1 MTASIHV
8 YCDESCHLEHDH
20 ASAMV
25 LGAVWCPAS
34 HRAMLGRKIKALRS
48 TYGVGPGVEI
58 KWVKVSPAKLDF
70 YLALVDLFFDEP
82 LLHFRGLVVPDKSA
96 LDHSRFAQD
105 HDGFYYKMWYLLLN
119 RMISPDERYRIFIDI
134 KDTRGQAK
142 VAKLHEVLCNA
153 HYDFDRSVIES
164 IEQVHSHDVSLLQ
177 LADLLIGA
185 LGYLHRNL
193 HDSEAKQA
201 VIERIRQRSRLNL
214 DSSTLLRAD
223 KFNLFVWRPQA

>member
-34 HRAMLGRKIKALRS
+34 HRAMLGRKIKALR
-48 TYGVGPGVEI
+48 TAYGLGSGVEI

-82 LLHFRGLVVPDKSA
+82 LLHFRGLVVPDKSK
-96 LDHSRFAQD
+96 LDHGRFAQD

-164 IEQVHSHDVSLLQ
+164 VEQVHSHDVPLLQ

-193 HDSEAKQA
+193 QGSEAKQA
-201 VIERIRQRSRLNL
+201 VIERIRQRSKLNL
-214 DSSTLLRAD
+214 DNSTLLRAD
-223 KFNLFVWRPQA
+223 KFNLFV